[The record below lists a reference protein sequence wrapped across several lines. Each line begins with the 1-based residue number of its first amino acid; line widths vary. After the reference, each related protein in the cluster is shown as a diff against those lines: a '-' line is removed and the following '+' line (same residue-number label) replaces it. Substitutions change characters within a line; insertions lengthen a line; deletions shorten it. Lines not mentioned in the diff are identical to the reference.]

1 MKLSMQTMTTMGGD
15 DLSRPHQRNGCE
27 FATPMIFSP
36 KKMSPISDDDN
47 RDDYHDND
55 DKESEKT
62 LILGAD

>member
-1 MKLSMQTMTTMGGD
+1 MKLSMQSMTTMGGD

-36 KKMSPISDDDN
+36 KKMSPIIVMMTIAMITMTMMIKSQ
-47 RDDYHDND
+47 
-55 DKESEKT
+55 T